1 MSGTPSMIRHWPR
14 VVAILPSRND
24 ENFLGTTL
32 LSLFEE
38 TAEYTRLGGTAC
50 ICVVNDGSTDR
61 TGAVADGMRRLSPV
75 EFVVINRKDPR
86 GNAYS
91 LNEGVAAC
99 ARPSDLVLRADPDA
113 RFIKAGWLRAMVAFL
128 LSDDRIGMVAPISL
142 FPDGTID
149 AHGID
154 YLPAGRTI
162 RLHEQEYGTQTIDP
176 LVEVDAVQGVY
187 ALSRACDWEVDPG
200 YYAWR
205 DDEDQCLALRRRGR
219 KCFSM
224 GLIEVVHYQRLRWAR
239 VSDRITI
246 AHWAKRQHQQRPKPP
261 QPGRWKEF
269 RYGVELLAAAL
280 LPSSLKKALRTMVA
294 PAPPPIVEQPQ
305 TDEGRVDAA
314 WKHDSL
320 HFAHKWGFPTVDA
333 RMDVDPAARR
343 VSAAYLSE
351 LAESRAAAILQPRY
365 TERGIAEAR
374 AIIERHLVSMQT
386 VPTS

>member
-1 MSGTPSMIRHWPR
+1 MTGRWPR
-14 VVAILPSRND
+14 VVVVLPSRND

-38 TAEYTRLGGTAC
+38 AEAYRHLGGAAC

-61 TGAVADGMRRLSPV
+61 TAVVADGMRRLSPV
-75 EFVVINRKDPR
+75 EFVVLNRKDPK

-99 ARPSDLVLRADPDA
+99 AGPDDLVLRADPDA
-113 RFIKAGWLRAMVAFL
+113 RFIAAGWLRTMVEFL
-128 LSDDRIGMVAPISL
+128 TSDDRIGMVAPVSL

-154 YLPAGRTI
+154 YLPAGRTV
-162 RLHEQEYGTQTIDP
+162 RLHEQEYATQAIEP

-187 ALSRACDWEVDPG
+187 ALSRARDWEVDTG

-219 KCFSM
+219 RCFSM
-224 GLIEVVHYQRLRWAR
+224 GLVAVVHYQRLRWAR

-246 AHWAKRQHQQRPKPP
+246 AHWARKQGAQRHRPP

-269 RYGVELLAAAL
+269 RYGVELLGAGI
-280 LPSSLKKALRTMVA
+280 LPSPVKKKLRTLLA

-314 WKHDSL
+314 WRHDSL
-320 HFAHKWGFPTVDA
+320 HFAHKWGFPTVDVRSDGTA
-333 RMDVDPAARR
+333 GTRTMRAAD
-343 VSAAYLSE
+343 LDE
-351 LAESRAAAILQPRY
+351 LARSRAAALLQERY
-365 TERGIAEAR
+365 TERGVQESR
-374 AIIERHLVSMQT
+374 AIVVRYLASAGPGLVSRC
-386 VPTS
+386 